1 MKNDSAGAAAH
12 DAPDWDLNLLRIF
25 DAVLAERSIT
35 RAAERLGLA
44 QPTVSNALARL
55 RRLTGDALFVRT
67 REGMAPTPHAQAM
80 AAPLRQAMATLQTT
94 LRRPAAFDPATS
106 ERRFTLYISDLG
118 EAFFLPRLL
127 AQLRQQAPGVKLATL
142 PMPEHDPRPA
152 LESGEVDLAIG
163 NLPEFGGNGQ
173 GSGWYQQ
180 RLLREHYIVIARRDH
195 PLLEAQG
202 DGPAVLSRA
211 AFGEAA
217 HAVVLPAGTGHGVV
231 EATLR
236 AEGLG
241 ARIALRVQNFLSLP
255 AIVACTDLLA
265 IVPRSVA
272 AQWSAQGAAHLSLQ
286 QAEPPIALPDFD
298 VRQCWH
304 ERWHGDAGHRW
315 LRERLAGVSSPP
327 AAALSGA

>member
-1 MKNDSAGAAAH
+1 MNRIIPMWNETAAGPSEGAT
-12 DAPDWDLNLLRIF
+12 DWDLNLLRVF
-25 DAVLAERSIT
+25 DAVLTERSIT

-67 REGMAPTPHAQAM
+67 REGMAPTPHAESM
-80 AAPLRQAMATLQTT
+80 AVPLRQAMATLQTT
-94 LRRPAAFDPATS
+94 LRRPPAFDPATS
-106 ERRFTLYISDLG
+106 DRRFTLYISDLG

-127 AQLRQQAPGVKLATL
+127 ARLRQEAPGVRLSTL
-142 PMPEHDPRPA
+142 PMPEHDPQAA

-163 NLPEFGGNGQ
+163 NLPDFSGA
-173 GSGWYQQ
+173 GWYQQ
-180 RLLREHYIVIARRDH
+180 RLLREHYIVIARNDH
-195 PLLEAQG
+195 PLLTP
-202 DGPAVLSRA
+202 DGALSRA
-211 AFGEAA
+211 AFGAAA

-241 ARIALRVQNFLSLP
+241 ERIALRVQNFLSLP

-272 AQWSAQGAAHLSLQ
+272 AQWSAPGAADAPLR

-304 ERWHGDAGHRW
+304 ERWQGDAGHRW
-315 LRERLAGVSSPP
+315 LRERLAGI
-327 AAALSGA
+327 AA

>member
-1 MKNDSAGAAAH
+1 MKNDPGHATADA
-12 DAPDWDLNLLRIF
+12 APDWDLNLLRIF

-67 REGMAPTPHAQAM
+67 RLGMAPTPHAQAM
-80 AAPLRQAMATLQTT
+80 AAPLRQAMATLQGT

-106 ERRFTLYISDLG
+106 ERRFTLYITDLG

-127 AQLRQQAPGVKLATL
+127 TQLRQQAPGLRLATL
-142 PMPEHDPRPA
+142 PMPEHDPQAA
-152 LESGEVDLAIG
+152 LQSGEVDLAIG
-163 NLPEFGGNGQ
+163 NLPDFSRTGNGA
-173 GSGWYQQ
+173 GWYQQ
-180 RLLREHYIVIARRDH
+180 RLLREHYIVIARCDH
-195 PLLEAQG
+195 PLLDAQG
-202 DGPAVLSRA
+202 RLSRD
-211 AFGEAA
+211 AFGQAA
-217 HAVVLPAGTGHGVV
+217 HAVVLPTGTGHGVV

-241 ARIALRVQNFLSLP
+241 ERIALRVQNFLSLP

-272 AQWSAQGAAHLSLQ
+272 AQWSSQWAANLPLQ

-315 LRERLAGVSSPP
+315 LRERLAG
-327 AAALSGA
+327 AGG

>member
-1 MKNDSAGAAAH
+1 MKNDPGRATADA
-12 DAPDWDLNLLRIF
+12 APDWDLNLLRIF

-80 AAPLRQAMATLQTT
+80 AVPLRQAMATLQTT
-94 LRRPAAFDPATS
+94 LRRPVAFDPATS

-142 PMPEHDPRPA
+142 PMPEHDPQAA
-152 LESGEVDLAIG
+152 LQSGEVDLAIG
-163 NLPEFGGNGQ
+163 NLPDFGGTGK

-195 PLLEAQG
+195 PLL
-202 DGPAVLSRA
+202 DGAGRLSRA
-211 AFGEAA
+211 AFGQAA
-217 HAVVLPAGTGHGVV
+217 HAAVLPAGTGHGVV

-241 ARIALRVQNFLSLP
+241 ERIALRVQNFLSLP

-272 AQWSAQGAAHLSLQ
+272 AQWSADLSLQ

-304 ERWHGDAGHRW
+304 ARWQGDAGHRW
-315 LRERLAGVSSPP
+315 LRERLAGVESPP
-327 AAALSGA
+327 FPSISGA